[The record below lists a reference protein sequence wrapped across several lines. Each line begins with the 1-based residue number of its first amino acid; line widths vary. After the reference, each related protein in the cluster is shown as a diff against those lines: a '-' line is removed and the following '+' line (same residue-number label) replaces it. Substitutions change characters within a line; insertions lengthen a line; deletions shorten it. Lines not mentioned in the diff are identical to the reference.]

1 MTMQRA
7 RRLASTAVVAV
18 LAVAGLT
25 ACQQSPDVAAYVG
38 GGTITEKRV
47 QDIYGQVRDQLTAAR
62 EQAQQQQGEAN
73 GASAEPLPPLA
84 MPIKQ
89 QDVLNALL
97 SVDVLRKSA
106 QAHGLKPADSP
117 TVEQVAQAR
126 NYSPEWEYTKLYAET
141 YRLRTALQSA
151 VTPATLTEADLRDVH
166 QRLVKGGAADPSTT
180 FEQFQSTL
188 SPENKSLL
196 QTYVAMRTELQ
207 DIVEDEKVKL
217 NPRYGD
223 QQITLLSAQG
233 ANGQDVPLISL
244 AFAGNEAGDAY
255 VTDVSAV
262 ADVA

>member
-38 GGTITEKRV
+38 GGTITEDRV
-47 QDIYGQVRDQLTAAR
+47 QGIYDQVRDQLTAAR
-62 EQAQQQQGEAN
+62 EQARQQKGD
-73 GASAEPLPPLA
+73 SAEPLPPLA

-89 QDVLNALL
+89 QDVLNTLL
-97 SVDVLRKSA
+97 TVDVLRKSA
-106 QAHGLKPADSP
+106 KAHNLQAADSP

-126 NYSPEWEYTKLYAET
+126 NYSPEWEYTRLYTET
-141 YRLRTALQSA
+141 YRLRTALQGA
-151 VTPATLTEADLRDVH
+151 VSPATLTDADLRDVH
-166 QRLVKGGAADPSTT
+166 QRLVKGGVADPSTT
-180 FEQFQSTL
+180 FEQFKNTL

-196 QTYVAMRTELQ
+196 ETYVALRGELEK
-207 DIVEDEKVKL
+207 IVADEHVKL

-223 QQITLLSAQG
+223 QQVSLLSAQG
-233 ANGQDVPLISL
+233 SDGKDVPLIVL
-244 AFAGNEAGDAY
+244 PLAGDDQSGDTY

-262 ADVA
+262 ANVA